1 MPIGFAGK
9 FSKFRADMWHKK
21 TITGRQNNASKI
33 GQSTDTTTITVFPYM
48 RNRGSTE
55 ADLQRSSMFLRF
67 SGATFRRSMCVES
80 TSAHFSRDS
89 IRLHGW
95 AMEATSSTHVSL
107 RFSCVTANLSRP
119 RWCRSPSKIHT
130 PSLVWSTQDTQRSRI
145 RTWLYIFNKKIQK
158 KQYIPH
164 TSIVLS
170 FAVANFLSTL
180 YIASKK

>member
-1 MPIGFAGK
+1 
-9 FSKFRADMWHKK
+9 MWHKK
-21 TITGRQNNASKI
+21 QLLADKTMHPKTVNLLIKTR
-33 GQSTDTTTITVFPYM
+33 TVFPYM
-48 RNRGSTE
+48 RNRGSIE

-145 RTWLYIFNKKIQK
+145 RTWLYIFNIKYRKNNIFH
-158 KQYIPH
+158 IPLLFYLLLWLI
-164 TSIVLS
+164 S
-170 FAVANFLSTL
+170 
-180 YIASKK
+180 